1 MNMIA
6 AVDKNW
12 AIGYQGRLLVRIPLD
27 QQFFREMTTGKVVV
41 MGRKTLATFPNGLPL
56 ANRTNVI
63 LSANKAFNVKGAVC
77 VGSVEEALTY
87 LKQYRSED
95 IYVIGGESIYRQF
108 LPYCDTVHLTR
119 IDYEYDADAYFPK
132 LDELPEWQMT
142 ADSDEQTY
150 FDVEYYF
157 QKYERTG
164 ITVAE

>member
-63 LSANKAFNVKGAVC
+63 LSTNKAFSVKGAVC
-77 VGSVEEALTY
+77 VGSVEEALAY

-108 LPYCDTVHLTR
+108 LPYCDTIHLTR

-132 LDELPEWQMT
+132 LDELQEWQMT